1 MVLSKCSKQDASFST
16 PKIYSSV
23 VTIPYWILGV
33 AFRQIF
39 SQYPVKFITYKTR
52 RNSRSKNGNWC
63 KTWFRSIRKKHNQ
76 HERIYQRLQI
86 LTSIFFFFFFYHIA
100 SSLESGFQQYTV
112 KFTLC
117 FVTLKNTLKIL
128 LSLRVDCF
136 RLRRMT
142 SCNFVL
148 TARSSYYFLW
158 NNCTLFRSPP
168 MFATGQ
174 CHQIRWCEFYWQW
187 HCSPLN

>member
-86 LTSIFFFFFFYHIA
+86 LTSIFFFFFFLPHCQFFGVRIPA
-100 SSLESGFQQYTV
+100 IHSKVYTLLCHTKKYTKDLV
-112 KFTLC
+112 KFARGL
-117 FVTLKNTLKIL
+117 LQAQKN
-128 LSLRVDCF
+128 DF
-136 RLRRMT
+136 M
-142 SCNFVL
+142 
-148 TARSSYYFLW
+148 
-158 NNCTLFRSPP
+158 
-168 MFATGQ
+168 
-174 CHQIRWCEFYWQW
+174 
-187 HCSPLN
+187 

>member
-1 MVLSKCSKQDASFST
+1 MVLSKFCKQDASFST
-16 PKIYSSV
+16 PKICSLV

-63 KTWFRSIRKKHNQ
+63 KTWFRSITRETQPARENLS
-76 HERIYQRLQI
+76 ETANLDVN
-86 LTSIFFFFFFYHIA
+86 FFFIVYHIV
-100 SSLESGFQQYTV
+100 SSLESGFKQYTV

-148 TARSSYYFLW
+148 KTKNSYYFLR
-158 NNCTLFRSPP
+158 NKCTLFRGPP

-174 CHQIRWCEFYWQW
+174 CYQIRWCEFHWK
-187 HCSPLN
+187 